1 MFRASGVSRAHFF
14 WNLLRLAVPWCH
26 LGMKTMM
33 IFCLSLMFGVLAVAQ
48 PKPLQAFPAAKE
60 GQQRFVIEVPQAEDE
75 YALKVE
81 LVIGKTVPTDGV
93 NRHFFGGKVEEV
105 ELKGWGYSY
114 YEMKELGP
122 MAGTRMAPQPGA
134 KMVDSF
140 VRVNHTLPMLRY
152 NSRMPI
158 VVYVPAGV
166 EVRYRIWKAGEE
178 VNANKG

>member
-1 MFRASGVSRAHFF
+1 
-14 WNLLRLAVPWCH
+14 
-26 LGMKTMM
+26 MKMMM
-33 IFCLSLMFGVLAVAQ
+33 IFCLSLVCAVSAVAQ

-60 GQQRFVIEVPQAEDE
+60 GQHRYVIEVPKAEDE

-81 LVIGKTVPTDGV
+81 LIIGKTVPTDGV
-93 NRHFFGGKVEEV
+93 NRHFFGGEIEEV

-122 MAGTRMAPQPGA
+122 LAGTLMKPPAGG
-134 KMVDSF
+134 KMVDTF
-140 VRVNHTLPMLRY
+140 VRVNHAPPLLRY

-166 EVRYRIWKAGEE
+166 EVRYRIWKATEE
-178 VNANKG
+178 VMAAEG